1 MSAQLRLHEEVA
13 AARDEGRPL
22 VALESTVIAQ
32 GLPYPR
38 NLEAA
43 VRMEVAVRAAG
54 AIPAMVA
61 VLSGRIALG
70 LTAAEIERLARGKGF
85 AKASRR
91 DLARLVASGGDGATT
106 VSATMVAARA
116 AGIPLFATGG
126 IGGVHRNAADSLDIS
141 ADLSELA
148 RTPVAVVAAGA
159 KAILDLPAT
168 LEVLETAGVPVVG
181 YGTDCFPAFYARDSG
196 LPLEA
201 RVDTPAEAAA
211 LLDAQRGL
219 GLESGIL
226 IANPPPE
233 GTAVPRDRLEG
244 WIAQALD
251 DSAARGVRG
260 KAVTP
265 FLLARL
271 SELSGG
277 ETLEANLGLLE
288 SNARVAAEIALAWS
302 GLAPGAAGRA
312 RQNAAP

>member
-1 MSAQLRLHEEVA
+1 MSAHLALHEEVA
-13 AARDEGRPL
+13 AALADGRPL

-43 VRMEVAVRAAG
+43 VRMEVAVRTAG
-54 AIPAMVA
+54 AVPAMAA
-61 VLSGRIALG
+61 VLSGRITFG
-70 LTAAEIERLARGKGF
+70 LTATEIERVARGKGF

-91 DLARLVASGGDGATT
+91 DLAGLVARGGDGATT
-106 VSATMVAARA
+106 VSATMLAARS
-116 AGIPLFATGG
+116 AGIPIFATGG
-126 IGGVHRNAADSLDIS
+126 IGGVHRGAAESLDVS
-141 ADLSELA
+141 ADLTELA

-168 LEVLETAGVPVVG
+168 LEMLETAGVPVVG
-181 YGTDCFPAFYARDSG
+181 YGTDRFPAFYARDSG

-211 LLDAQRGL
+211 LLEAQRQM
-219 GLESGIL
+219 GLETGVL

-233 GTAVPRDRLEG
+233 ESAIARETLEDWIDR
-244 WIAQALD
+244 ALR
-251 DSAARGVRG
+251 DSAAQDVRG

-277 ETLEANLGLLE
+277 ETLEANLALLE
-288 SNARVAAEIALAWS
+288 SNAGVAAEIAVAWT
-302 GLAPGAAGRA
+302 GLRNSKEA
-312 RQNAAP
+312 RN

>member
-1 MSAQLRLHEEVA
+1 MKAQLALHEEVA
-13 AARDEGRPL
+13 AALAEGRPL

-43 VRMEVAVRAAG
+43 VRMEVALRAAG
-54 AIPAMVA
+54 AVPAMAA
-61 VLSGRIALG
+61 VLSDRITLG
-70 LTAAEIERLARGKGF
+70 LTAAELERLARGKGF

-106 VSATMVAARA
+106 VSATMVVAQA
-116 AGIPLFATGG
+116 AGIPIFATGG
-126 IGGVHRNAADSLDIS
+126 IGGVHRGAAESHDIS
-141 ADLSELA
+141 ADLTELA

-181 YGTDCFPAFYARDSG
+181 YGTDSFPAFYARDSG

-211 LLDAQRGL
+211 LLQAQRDL
-219 GLESGIL
+219 GLATGIL

-233 GTAVPRDRLEG
+233 EVAIPREMLEG
-244 WIAQALD
+244 WIGQALN
-251 DSAARGVRG
+251 DSTARGVRG

-277 ETLEANLGLLE
+277 RTLEANLALLE
-288 SNARVAAEIALAWS
+288 SNARVAAEIAVAWS
-302 GLAPGAAGRA
+302 GLRT
-312 RQNAAP
+312 N